1 LAKRRRAAFPSVPIL
16 ARFAYHMRRIRGQI
30 GGRFFRPL
38 IIGVTAII
46 LIAAAIITF
55 AEKDGSLTTFGRS
68 VYWSLLTVLG
78 QGDLSYTEGPAG
90 WAVHWFLAIIGV
102 GLLATVTGA
111 VVGFVID
118 FLLKEGQGM
127 GAAGYEG
134 HIVVCGWN
142 STARDLIEEM
152 RLDEYDARI
161 VLIHDTDKNPAGD
174 GVYFIRGD
182 ATNEEDLKR
191 AGIPTAAAA
200 IVCPATPA
208 DDADMR
214 SILVVLA
221 IETMAPHVRT
231 VVEVN
236 NPRHVPHFRRANVD
250 EVLVTPIL
258 ASHLLARTAMYPGL
272 SGLVTDMV
280 SGGPAGSELY
290 RVVLPDDYVEGSVD
304 DLSTHMRGTHEAT
317 LLAVA
322 RDASVFLNPRSDFRL
337 QAGDHA
343 IVVAKSLKALAPLK
357 FADLVHEVAAVTPSY
372 PPQVVEGEKR
382 GDDRPSDVAEIG
394 SVGAAASDGGHGDAD
409 AGLDDPPDEIGTAAA
424 PVSGPVSVDDRE
436 PASDE
441 PPAQRPI
448 EDGPPGRDPWYQ
460 P

>member
-1 LAKRRRAAFPSVPIL
+1 LAKRRRTAFFSVPIL
-16 ARFAYHMRRIRGQI
+16 SRFAYHIKRIRGQI

-38 IIGVTAII
+38 LIGVTVVI
-46 LIAAAIITF
+46 LASAAVITF
-55 AEKDGSLTTFGRS
+55 AEKDGSLTDFGRS

-78 QGDLSYTEGPAG
+78 QGDLAYTEGPAG
-90 WAVHWFLAIIGV
+90 WAVHWFLAIVGV

-142 STARDLIEEM
+142 ATARDLIDEM

-161 VLIHDTDKNPAGD
+161 VLIHDADKSPAGE

-182 ATNEEDLKR
+182 ATNEDDLRR

-208 DDADMR
+208 DDSDMR
-214 SILVVLA
+214 SILIVLA
-221 IETMAPHVRT
+221 IETMAPQVRT

-290 RVVLPDDYVEGSVD
+290 RVVLPDEYVSGSVD
-304 DLSTHMRGTHEAT
+304 DLSVLMRREHEAT

-322 RDASVFLNPRSDFRL
+322 RAGSVFLNPLSDFRL
-337 QAGDHA
+337 RAGDHA
-343 IVVAKSLKALAPLK
+343 IVVARSLKSLSPLE
-357 FADLVHEVAAVTPSY
+357 FADLVHDVEPADGVHEAPEVDRSPVRTVDGDSDAVGLDGERSRSGGDEAHPQGTPA
-372 PPQVVEGEKR
+372 PPP
-382 GDDRPSDVAEIG
+382 DDRSEREAVP
-394 SVGAAASDGGHGDAD
+394 
-409 AGLDDPPDEIGTAAA
+409 AA
-424 PVSGPVSVDDRE
+424 PGPDPDSAPD
-436 PASDE
+436 P
-441 PPAQRPI
+441 
-448 EDGPPGRDPWYQ
+448 RDPWYR